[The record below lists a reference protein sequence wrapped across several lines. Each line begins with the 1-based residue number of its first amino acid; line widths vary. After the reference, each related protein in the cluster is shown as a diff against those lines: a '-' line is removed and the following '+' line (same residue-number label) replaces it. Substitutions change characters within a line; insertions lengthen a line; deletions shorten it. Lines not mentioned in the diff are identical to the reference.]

1 MSDEHKSLVH
11 LLRRDTCMRYCRHQ
25 VVLQGLTMT
34 PQLRDPWPRREL
46 HSAGETHGDVGR
58 AVRPITCDDLLEWP
72 WGSATVQ
79 RPNVINAN
87 GVHFNNVSGNQGRQ
101 SLNCGEHKP
110 QTLSCNREQP
120 KRSEGVSKK
129 ATTHNA

>member
-1 MSDEHKSLVH
+1 MP
-11 LLRRDTCMRYCRHQ
+11 
-25 VVLQGLTMT
+25 

-58 AVRPITCDDLLEWP
+58 AVRLASCDDLLEEML
-72 WGSATVQ
+72 GSATVQ

-110 QTLSCNREQP
+110 ESLSCNMTASP
-120 KRSEGVSKK
+120 PGGVR
-129 ATTHNA
+129 

>member
-1 MSDEHKSLVH
+1 MVVH
-11 LLRRDTCMRYCRHQ
+11 LLFVDTAMRYCRTQ
-25 VVLQGLTMT
+25 VVLERLTMP
-34 PQLRDPWPRREL
+34 PQLRDSWPRREL
-46 HSAGETHGDVGR
+46 HSAGIKHGDVGR

>member
-1 MSDEHKSLVH
+1 MAMG
-11 LLRRDTCMRYCRHQ
+11 LLRLDTGMRYCRTQ
-25 VVLQGLTMT
+25 VVLERLTIP
-34 PQLRDPWPRREL
+34 PQLRDSRPRREL

-58 AVRPITCDDLLEWP
+58 AVRLASCDDLLEEML
-72 WGSATVQ
+72 GSATVQ

-129 ATTHNA
+129 ATTYNA

>member
-1 MSDEHKSLVH
+1 MAMG
-11 LLRRDTCMRYCRHQ
+11 LLRLDTGMRYCRTQ
-25 VVLQGLTMT
+25 VVLERLTMT
-34 PQLRDPWPRREL
+34 PQLRDSRPHRGL
-46 HSAGETHGDVGR
+46 HSVGIKHGDVGR
-58 AVRPITCDDLLEWP
+58 AVRPITCDDLLEEP

>member
-1 MSDEHKSLVH
+1 MAMG
-11 LLRRDTCMRYCRHQ
+11 LLRLDTGMRYCRTQ
-25 VVLQGLTMT
+25 VVLERVTMT
-34 PQLRDPWPRREL
+34 PQLREPRPRREL

-58 AVRPITCDDLLEWP
+58 AVRLASCDDLLEEML
-72 WGSATVQ
+72 GSATVQ

-110 QTLSCNREQP
+110 ADPRM
-120 KRSEGVSKK
+120 
-129 ATTHNA
+129 

>member
-1 MSDEHKSLVH
+1 VSDEHQKSVH
-11 LLRRDTCMRYCRHQ
+11 LLRRDTRVRYCRSQ

-34 PQLRDPWPRREL
+34 PQLNQPWPRREL
-46 HSAGETHGDVGR
+46 HSAGIKHGDVGR
-58 AVRPITCDDLLEWP
+58 AVRLASCDDLLEEML
-72 WGSATVQ
+72 GSATVQ

-110 QTLSCNREQP
+110 ESLSCNMTASP
-120 KRSEGVSKK
+120 PGGVR
-129 ATTHNA
+129 

>member
-1 MSDEHKSLVH
+1 MAMG
-11 LLRRDTCMRYCRHQ
+11 LLRLDTGMRYCRTQ
-25 VVLQGLTMT
+25 VVLERLTIP
-34 PQLRDPWPRREL
+34 PQLRDSRPRREL

-58 AVRPITCDDLLEWP
+58 AVRLASCDDLLEEML
-72 WGSATVQ
+72 GLATVQ

-110 QTLSCNREQP
+110 ADPRM
-120 KRSEGVSKK
+120 
-129 ATTHNA
+129 

>member
-1 MSDEHKSLVH
+1 MAVH
-11 LLRRDTCMRYCRHQ
+11 LLFVDTRMRYCRHQ

-34 PQLRDPWPRREL
+34 PQLRDPWPHTEL
-46 HSAGETHGDVGR
+46 HCVGITLGNEGR
-58 AVRPITCDDLLEWP
+58 AVRLASCDDLLEEML
-72 WGSATVQ
+72 GSATVQ

-110 QTLSCNREQP
+110 ESLSCNMTASP
-120 KRSEGVSKK
+120 PGGVR
-129 ATTHNA
+129 

>member
-1 MSDEHKSLVH
+1 MAVH
-11 LLRRDTCMRYCRHQ
+11 LLFVDTRMRYCRTQ
-25 VVLQGLTMT
+25 VVLERLTM
-34 PQLRDPWPRREL
+34 PSQLRDPWPRREL
-46 HSAGETHGDVGR
+46 HSAGIKHGDVGR

>member
-1 MSDEHKSLVH
+1 MVMG
-11 LLRRDTCMRYCRHQ
+11 LLRLATGMRYCRTQ
-25 VVLQGLTMT
+25 VVLERLTIP
-34 PQLRDPWPRREL
+34 PQLKDSWPRREL

-58 AVRPITCDDLLEWP
+58 AVRLASCDDLLEEML
-72 WGSATVQ
+72 GSATVQ

-110 QTLSCNREQP
+110 ADPRM
-120 KRSEGVSKK
+120 
-129 ATTHNA
+129 

>member
-1 MSDEHKSLVH
+1 MAVH
-11 LLRRDTCMRYCRHQ
+11 LLFVDTRVRYCRHQ
-25 VVLQGLTMT
+25 VVLERLTMT
-34 PQLRDPWPRREL
+34 PQLREPRPHRGL
-46 HSAGETHGDVGR
+46 HSVGIKHGNVSR
-58 AVRPITCDDLLEWP
+58 AVRLASCDDLLEEML
-72 WGSATVQ
+72 GSATVQ

-120 KRSEGVSKK
+120 MRSEGASKK